1 MIPITLGILTLIFS
15 LIHLIPGDPA
25 MQIAGE
31 GARPEDVANVRKALG
46 LDQPLWKQYVTY
58 IGNLA
63 RGDLGRSFRT
73 NESVAKEI
81 AARYPATMQLA
92 FGAMFV
98 ALLVAFPLGIISA
111 IYRNSWIDNVARFFA
126 LIGVSMPSFWFGP
139 LLIIAFAINRQ
150 WFPVSGR
157 EDGLKSLVLPSVTM
171 GLALAAILTRMIRVS
186 LADEL
191 SQLYVTTAI
200 AKGVTRGKAIFRHAL
215 KNALIPVITI
225 LALQFGSLLTGAII
239 TEQIFSWPG
248 LGRLLIQSI
257 TTRDY
262 PQVQASI
269 LVIALTYIMV
279 NFISDLLYG
288 VVDPR
293 IKLRVMKTL
302 KRLTRN
308 FAFTAGLLLT
318 LVLVHRGAS
327 PRRCSRRTIRT
338 SRTRRGGWRRR
349 RRSIRSAST
358 TSDATCSRASS
369 SARAC
374 RCGSA
379 SAWSSS
385 RR

>member
-1 MIPITLGILTLIFS
+1 MTQYIIRRFLQMIPITLGIITLIFS

-25 MQIAGE
+25 VQIAGE
-31 GARPEDVANVRKALG
+31 GARPEDVAQVRKDLG
-46 LDQPLWKQYVTY
+46 LDLPLWQQYVTY
-58 IGNLA
+58 LGNLA
-63 RGDLGRSFRT
+63 KGDLGISFRT
-73 NESVAKEI
+73 RESVAREI
-81 AARYPATMQLA
+81 AVRYPATMQLA
-92 FGAMFV
+92 AGAMFV

-111 IYRNSWIDNVARFFA
+111 IHRNSWIDNVARFFA

-139 LLIIAFAINRQ
+139 LLIIAFAINHP

-157 EDGLKSLVLPSVTM
+157 EEGWKSLVLPSLTM

-186 LADEL
+186 LAEEL
-191 SQLYVTTAI
+191 NQLYVTTAI
-200 AKGVTRGKAIFRHAL
+200 AKGVTRQKAIFRHAL

-257 TTRDY
+257 NTRDY

-293 IKLRVMKTL
+293 IKLE
-302 KRLTRN
+302 
-308 FAFTAGLLLT
+308 
-318 LVLVHRGAS
+318 
-327 PRRCSRRTIRT
+327 
-338 SRTRRGGWRRR
+338 
-349 RRSIRSAST
+349 
-358 TSDATCSRASS
+358 
-369 SARAC
+369 
-374 RCGSA
+374 
-379 SAWSSS
+379 
-385 RR
+385 

>member
-1 MIPITLGILTLIFS
+1 MTQYIIRRLLQMIPITLGILTLIFS

-25 MQIAGE
+25 AQIAGE
-31 GARPEDVANVRKALG
+31 GASAKDIQNVRTSLG

-58 IGNLA
+58 ITNLA
-63 RGDLGRSFRT
+63 KGDLGTSFRT
-73 NESVAKEI
+73 RESVAKEI
-81 AARYPATMQLA
+81 AVRYPATIQLA
-92 FGAMFV
+92 VGAMFV
-98 ALLVAFPLGIISA
+98 ALLVAFPLGIVSA

-139 LLIIAFAINRQ
+139 LLIIAFAINHQ

-157 EDGLKSLVLPSVTM
+157 DQGWKSIVLPSITM

-186 LADEL
+186 LAEEL
-191 SQLYVTTAI
+191 NQLYVTTAI
-200 AKGVTRGKAIFRHAL
+200 AKGVTRTKAIFRHAL

-293 IKLRVMKTL
+293 IKLE
-302 KRLTRN
+302 
-308 FAFTAGLLLT
+308 
-318 LVLVHRGAS
+318 
-327 PRRCSRRTIRT
+327 
-338 SRTRRGGWRRR
+338 
-349 RRSIRSAST
+349 
-358 TSDATCSRASS
+358 
-369 SARAC
+369 
-374 RCGSA
+374 
-379 SAWSSS
+379 
-385 RR
+385 

>member
-1 MIPITLGILTLIFS
+1 MTQYIIRRFLQMIPITLGILTLIFS

-25 MQIAGE
+25 AQIAGE
-31 GARPEDVANVRKALG
+31 GASAQDIASVRQSLG

-58 IGNLA
+58 ISNLA
-63 RGDLGRSFRT
+63 HGDLGRSFRT
-73 NESVAKEI
+73 HESVAKEI
-81 AARYPATMQLA
+81 AIRYPATMQLA
-92 FGAMFV
+92 FGAMLV

-139 LLIIAFAINRQ
+139 LLIIAFAINRN

-157 EDGLKSLVLPSVTM
+157 EDGWRSLVLPSVTM

-186 LADEL
+186 LAEEL
-191 SQLYVTTAI
+191 NQLYVTTAI
-200 AKGVTRGKAIFRHAL
+200 AKGVTRSKAIFRHAL

-257 TTRDY
+257 STRDY

-269 LVIALTYIMV
+269 LVIALTYILV
-279 NFISDLLYG
+279 NFVSDLLYG

-293 IKLRVMKTL
+293 IKLE
-302 KRLTRN
+302 
-308 FAFTAGLLLT
+308 
-318 LVLVHRGAS
+318 
-327 PRRCSRRTIRT
+327 
-338 SRTRRGGWRRR
+338 
-349 RRSIRSAST
+349 
-358 TSDATCSRASS
+358 
-369 SARAC
+369 
-374 RCGSA
+374 
-379 SAWSSS
+379 
-385 RR
+385 

>member
-1 MIPITLGILTLIFS
+1 MIPITLGIITLIFA

-25 MQIAGE
+25 VQIAGE
-31 GARPEDVANVRKALG
+31 GARPEDVAQVRKALG

-58 IGNLA
+58 LGNLA
-63 RGDLGRSFRT
+63 RGDLGQSFRT
-73 NESVAKEI
+73 NTSVAEEI
-81 AARYPATMQLA
+81 AARYPATIQLA
-92 FGAMFV
+92 FGAMFI

-139 LLIIAFAINRQ
+139 LLIIAFAINHP

-157 EDGLKSLVLPSVTM
+157 EEGFKSIVLPSVTM

-186 LADEL
+186 LAEEL
-191 SQLYVTTAI
+191 NQLYVTTAI
-200 AKGVTRGKAIFRHAL
+200 AKGVTRSKAIFRHAL

-257 TTRDY
+257 NTRDY

-293 IKLRVMKTL
+293 IKLE
-302 KRLTRN
+302 
-308 FAFTAGLLLT
+308 
-318 LVLVHRGAS
+318 
-327 PRRCSRRTIRT
+327 
-338 SRTRRGGWRRR
+338 
-349 RRSIRSAST
+349 
-358 TSDATCSRASS
+358 
-369 SARAC
+369 
-374 RCGSA
+374 
-379 SAWSSS
+379 
-385 RR
+385 

>member
-1 MIPITLGILTLIFS
+1 MTQYIIRRFLQMIPITLGILTLIFS

-25 MQIAGE
+25 VQIAGE
-31 GARPEDVANVRKALG
+31 GASAADIAMVRTSLG
-46 LDQPLWKQYVTY
+46 LDQPLWKQYVAYLT
-58 IGNLA
+58 GLA
-63 RGDLGRSFRT
+63 KGDLGTSFRT
-73 NESVAKEI
+73 GESVAREI
-81 AARYPATMQLA
+81 AVRYPATMQLA
-92 FGAMFV
+92 FGSMLV

-157 EDGLKSLVLPSVTM
+157 EEGLRSLVLPSLTM

-186 LADEL
+186 LAEEL
-191 SQLYVTTAI
+191 NQLYVTTAI
-200 AKGVTRGKAIFRHAL
+200 AKGVTRARAIFRHAL

-248 LGRLLIQSI
+248 LGRLLLQSI
-257 TTRDY
+257 STRDY

-293 IKLRVMKTL
+293 IKLE
-302 KRLTRN
+302 
-308 FAFTAGLLLT
+308 
-318 LVLVHRGAS
+318 
-327 PRRCSRRTIRT
+327 
-338 SRTRRGGWRRR
+338 
-349 RRSIRSAST
+349 
-358 TSDATCSRASS
+358 
-369 SARAC
+369 
-374 RCGSA
+374 
-379 SAWSSS
+379 
-385 RR
+385 

>member
-1 MIPITLGILTLIFS
+1 MAQYIFRRLLQMIPITLGILTLIFS

-25 MQIAGE
+25 VQIAGE
-31 GARPEDVANVRKALG
+31 GARPQDVQQIRKALG

-58 IGNLA
+58 LGKLA
-63 RGDLGRSFRT
+63 HGDLGRSFRT

-92 FGAMFV
+92 FGSMLV
-98 ALLVAFPLGIISA
+98 ALLVAFPLGIVSA

-139 LLIIAFAINRQ
+139 LLIIAFAINHQ

-157 EDGLKSLVLPSVTM
+157 EGGFKAIVLPSVTM

-186 LADEL
+186 LAEEL
-191 SQLYVTTAI
+191 NQLYVTTAI

-293 IKLRVMKTL
+293 IKLE
-302 KRLTRN
+302 
-308 FAFTAGLLLT
+308 
-318 LVLVHRGAS
+318 
-327 PRRCSRRTIRT
+327 
-338 SRTRRGGWRRR
+338 
-349 RRSIRSAST
+349 
-358 TSDATCSRASS
+358 
-369 SARAC
+369 
-374 RCGSA
+374 
-379 SAWSSS
+379 
-385 RR
+385 

>member
-58 IGNLA
+58 VGNLLH
-63 RGDLGRSFRT
+63 GDLGRSFRT

-81 AARYPATMQLA
+81 AVRYPATMQLA

-111 IYRNSWIDNVARFFA
+111 IYRNTWIDNVARFFA

-139 LLIIAFAINRQ
+139 LLIIAFAINRH

-157 EDGLKSLVLPSVTM
+157 EEGLRSLVLPSVTM
-171 GLALAAILTRMIRVS
+171 GLALSAILTRMIRVS

-191 SQLYVTTAI
+191 GQLYVTTAI
-200 AKGVTRGKAIFRHAL
+200 AKGVSRGRAIFRHAL

-293 IKLRVMKTL
+293 IKLQ
-302 KRLTRN
+302 
-308 FAFTAGLLLT
+308 
-318 LVLVHRGAS
+318 
-327 PRRCSRRTIRT
+327 
-338 SRTRRGGWRRR
+338 
-349 RRSIRSAST
+349 
-358 TSDATCSRASS
+358 
-369 SARAC
+369 
-374 RCGSA
+374 
-379 SAWSSS
+379 
-385 RR
+385 